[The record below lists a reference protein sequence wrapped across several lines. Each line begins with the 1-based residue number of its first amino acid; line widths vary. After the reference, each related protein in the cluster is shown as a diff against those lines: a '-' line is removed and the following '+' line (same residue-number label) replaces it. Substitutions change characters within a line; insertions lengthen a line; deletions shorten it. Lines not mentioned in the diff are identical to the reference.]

1 MTVEIGGYS
10 WVFTKSMEK
19 RNAEST
25 LIFVLP
31 HLFLSNLAIS
41 THNGWPQA
49 YQWYYAPRDPPLCCK
64 VQPVPNKDDKLPDIY
79 GHLQYCY
86 KPLHS
91 GHHWGM
97 KFCPLGPGA
106 SAFGTQQSGWCPS
119 GALLYSPSNDTRQR
133 HKFHCC
139 ESPHYKHSISHS
151 GVGMGGGGLR
161 GLEPPL
167 FLMEPPP
174 PHILWSPK
182 IS

>member
-1 MTVEIGGYS
+1 M
-10 WVFTKSMEK
+10 
-19 RNAEST
+19 
-25 LIFVLP
+25 
-31 HLFLSNLAIS
+31 
-41 THNGWPQA
+41 
-49 YQWYYAPRDPPLCCK
+49 
-64 VQPVPNKDDKLPDIY
+64 PNKDDKLPDIY

-151 GVGMGGGGLR
+151 GVGMGGGGGGLR

-174 PHILWSPK
+174 PPYFVVSQNFLVFIKRCFVLEIEFCVHKKLEPPK
-182 IS
+182 EKHLSTPLSQQECVIDRAWARGFLPK